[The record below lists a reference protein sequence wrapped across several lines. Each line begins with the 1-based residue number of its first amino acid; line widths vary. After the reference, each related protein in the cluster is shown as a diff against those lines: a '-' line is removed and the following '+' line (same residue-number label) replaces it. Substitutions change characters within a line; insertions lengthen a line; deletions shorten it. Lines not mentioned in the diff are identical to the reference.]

1 MNKRSLH
8 IIILSLFLC
17 LGFNSFAQLD
27 SRNRTPETVVTDGL
41 AQLPTQN
48 PAKYNEVIG
57 EMAATGQKGIE
68 MLAAMLKPAAT
79 NQNAAFEYAIDA
91 IVSFVTRE
99 DNTALRQGV
108 HDGLV
113 AGLSKCTDDAN
124 RAFLLT
130 QLNKVA
136 GATDAKL
143 YTDLVADPYLG
154 HIALIGLA
162 AIPGVDDAV
171 LAQIN
176 AATTPNSGLAYV
188 AYFRKLAKAEPKLIE
203 WAESTDPK
211 VLEAVYNALAAC
223 GSEASIKVLQ
233 KAAKAQDFG
242 NDPTGAT
249 DAYLRLLAHL
259 GDNKAAISAEK
270 NLLKCKQEY
279 VRCAALGLLL
289 KADKANA
296 QKNILAALKDKSTE
310 YRNTALLVD
319 PEIVGDGIYSAV
331 AAKYKSL
338 SPAAKIDVINWLGNN
353 HVASQADLVSA
364 ETASKDPAIAMAAI
378 AAASKIGG
386 DKALATLIN
395 LFSADEQTAKAAEN
409 ALHSFNGDI
418 NTSLSEAL
426 NSQDANTRNAAL
438 RLIFYRRAYNAY
450 DKVFDMVKNGDAV
463 AATVLPGIAKPENFN
478 EICDVMEKSDNP
490 AILSS
495 MIMAATRSLAG
506 MPGERAYFLINDR
519 MESVKAER
527 LAALYYPMLAS
538 TATPQG
544 IEKLYNIY
552 CKNHDEAS
560 LSALLTVNDPFM
572 INILYTIAVNEK
584 PQGQWLDKIY
594 GRMVELIKSSNI
606 PEQEAYTLYNLVLER
621 NPNDDIQT
629 AIVRNLGNIPTFPSL
644 MTVAAYLNKPATSF
658 AAANSVRNIVAK
670 NEALQKGKT
679 VKGLLESARKI
690 FAEHKA
696 NGDADA
702 GYAIDDIDRMLGN
715 MSDEGGFADVTGKG
729 KKIADDAENF
739 ELYFD
744 WNPAAQA
751 ALTLRSMPL
760 ITLDPAKG
768 LTVYGKT
775 FPAIQSWNTVYIKMI
790 NDRIFVDLNGKPV
803 IVNEI
808 VNNVPAEK
816 AANYRGEIAFD
827 TDGASAISNVYL
839 NNLPDTPI
847 FTLSPEEEAEG
858 FEVLF
863 DGRSLD
869 KWHGNTNAYVPVD
882 GNIYVTA
889 QYGGS
894 GNLYTKKNYSDFIY
908 RFEFWFDVPAVNNG
922 IGIRTGKDVT
932 GVDAAFHGMEIQ
944 VLDHDDPVYGGYP
957 FGFTGIKPYQQHGS
971 VYGVIPAKH
980 VDFGPI
986 KQWHTEEIKAIGDH
1000 ITVTVDGEVILDGN
1014 IREVCQGHAVGPE
1027 GENGNPYML
1036 DHRNHP
1042 GLFNKEGYISFCGH
1056 GSGVKF
1062 RNVRILD
1069 LSDKAKAKKAKKA
1082 NRK

>member
-1 MNKRSLH
+1 
-8 IIILSLFLC
+8 
-17 LGFNSFAQLD
+17 
-27 SRNRTPETVVTDGL
+27 
-41 AQLPTQN
+41 
-48 PAKYNEVIG
+48 
-57 EMAATGQKGIE
+57 
-68 MLAAMLKPAAT
+68 MLA
-79 NQNAAFEYAIDA
+79 F
-91 IVSFVTRE
+91 
-99 DNTALRQGV
+99 
-108 HDGLV
+108 
-113 AGLSKCTDDAN
+113 
-124 RAFLLT
+124 
-130 QLNKVA
+130 
-136 GATDAKL
+136 
-143 YTDLVADPYLG
+143 
-154 HIALIGLA
+154 
-162 AIPGVDDAV
+162 
-171 LAQIN
+171 
-176 AATTPNSGLAYV
+176 
-188 AYFRKLAKAEPKLIE
+188 
-203 WAESTDPK
+203 
-211 VLEAVYNALAAC
+211 
-223 GSEASIKVLQ
+223 
-233 KAAKAQDFG
+233 
-242 NDPTGAT
+242 
-249 DAYLRLLAHL
+249 
-259 GDNKAAISAEK
+259 
-270 NLLKCKQEY
+270 
-279 VRCAALGLLL
+279 
-289 KADKANA
+289 
-296 QKNILAALKDKSTE
+296 
-310 YRNTALLVD
+310 
-319 PEIVGDGIYSAV
+319 
-331 AAKYKSL
+331 
-338 SPAAKIDVINWLGNN
+338 
-353 HVASQADLVSA
+353 
-364 ETASKDPAIAMAAI
+364 
-378 AAASKIGG
+378 
-386 DKALATLIN
+386 
-395 LFSADEQTAKAAEN
+395 
-409 ALHSFNGDI
+409 
-418 NTSLSEAL
+418 
-426 NSQDANTRNAAL
+426 
-438 RLIFYRRAYNAY
+438 
-450 DKVFDMVKNGDAV
+450 
-463 AATVLPGIAKPENFN
+463 
-478 EICDVMEKSDNP
+478 
-490 AILSS
+490 
-495 MIMAATRSLAG
+495 
-506 MPGERAYFLINDR
+506 
-519 MESVKAER
+519 
-527 LAALYYPMLAS
+527 

-594 GRMVELIKSSNI
+594 GRMVELIKNSNI
-606 PEQEAYTLYNLVLER
+606 PGQEAYTLYNLVLER

-715 MSDEGGFADVTGKG
+715 MSDEGGFTDVTGKG

-744 WNPAAQA
+744 WNPAAPA
-751 ALTLRSMPL
+751 AVTLRSMPL

-768 LTVYGKT
+768 LTVCGKT
-775 FPAIQSWNTVYIKMI
+775 FPAIQSWNTVYVKMI

-816 AANYRGEIAFD
+816 AANYRGEIVFD

-839 NNLPDTPI
+839 NILPDTPI

-1014 IREVCQGHAVGPE
+1014 IREACQGHAVGPE
-1027 GENGNPYML
+1027 GENGNPYMI

-1056 GSGVKF
+1056 GPGVKF

-1082 NRK
+1082 KRK